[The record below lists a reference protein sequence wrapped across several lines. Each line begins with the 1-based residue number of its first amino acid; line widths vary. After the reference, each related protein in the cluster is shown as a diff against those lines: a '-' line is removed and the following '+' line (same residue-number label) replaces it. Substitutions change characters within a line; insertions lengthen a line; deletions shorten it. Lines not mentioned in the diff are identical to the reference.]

1 MVDRFGPAT
10 TVWRVKIRTMSDV
23 QSPTAARSR
32 AIRRDVSV
40 TVGVV
45 AALLLVFGT
54 LPLTDRDGRAWWV
67 IGLAVIG
74 LFVLM
79 GMLLRMLARGAN
91 LFRLLNLLLT
101 VVITLA
107 LSFYAMA
114 SNMSGQFAGLHTR
127 IDALYFTLTTM
138 TTTGYGD
145 IHATGQLARV
155 VVSLA
160 FVFDVV
166 FLGLVGSEL
175 SNLAARRRTRSRS
188 EHDK

>member
-1 MVDRFGPAT
+1 
-10 TVWRVKIRTMSDV
+10 MSDL
-23 QSPTAARSR
+23 QSPGPKRSH
-32 AIRRDVSV
+32 AVRRDAWV
-40 TVGVV
+40 TVAVVV
-45 AALLLVFGT
+45 ALLVVFAT
-54 LPLTDRDGRAWWV
+54 LPLSNRDGQQWWLIV
-67 IGLAVIG
+67 LAVIA
-74 LFVLM
+74 LALLM
-79 GMLLRMLARGAN
+79 GMLLRMVARGAN

-166 FLGLVGSEL
+166 FLGLVGAEL
-175 SNLAARRRTRSRS
+175 SNLAARRRAQRGDMPS
-188 EHDK
+188 